1 MKSKKIYL
9 DSVSQLLIGKKKDRK
24 AFLNKLSH
32 DIDEYLLSARTP
44 PAQIWKKNSE
54 RLSSYCMN
62 MPLHMT
68 KKNCLNP

>member
-24 AFLNKLSH
+24 AFLNKLIH
-32 DIDEYLLSARTP
+32 DIDEYLLSAPDASCTDLE
-44 PAQIWKKNSE
+44 KNSE